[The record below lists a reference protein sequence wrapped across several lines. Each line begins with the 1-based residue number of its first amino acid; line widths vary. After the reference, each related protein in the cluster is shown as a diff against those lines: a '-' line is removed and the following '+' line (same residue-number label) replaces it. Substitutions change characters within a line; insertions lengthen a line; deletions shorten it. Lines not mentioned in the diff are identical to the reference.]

1 MHEVTGLH
9 SVKAGVQTQN
19 FRKTYVAHGP
29 SRCVPEE
36 RARTSKA
43 AQARVSC
50 AHFIDISGSTARLIA
65 FTSTTFNAPK
75 KK

>member
-36 RARTSKA
+36 RARTSKV